1 MRDNN
6 DRPILLVKGDRTREL
21 SEQQWALV
29 KDSVMVGRDDT
40 CDLVIPDRQI
50 SRQHVRIY
58 LEDEGYFIEDLD
70 SRNGTWVN
78 NQQLKGTRRLFDNDE
93 INLAMAARVQFLG
106 SSATAPLP
114 FEVPENLMNGRLRID
129 PASRR
134 VFVNDIE
141 LDPPLSPPQYRL
153 VELLF
158 IHTGRVCTRE
168 QVVDAVWPE
177 TNGEGVSE
185 QAIDAL
191 VRRLRDRL
199 NEVDPDWDYILTVR
213 GHGFRLENGP

>member
-177 TNGEGVSE
+177 THGEGVSE

-199 NEVDPDWDYILTVR
+199 NLVDPDWDYILTVR